1 MCFCYSKEKQPWR
14 TGALTAFHMQAWV
27 LLQKEGPSRPR
38 PEPPNKGCAVARLAL
53 RTRPWLQSGWRGRP
67 ALLGSLIAAEKEN
80 KLPFCHWSPG
90 LEPRAARGVEEKVL
104 EGH

>member
-1 MCFCYSKEKQPWR
+1 MGCRLWGR
-14 TGALTAFHMQAWV
+14 TESDTTVQAWV